1 MQSAEASARLGSWV
15 WPQEAGST
23 KELPLPE
30 TRIHGV
36 GSSEVLW
43 SYSLLLGMQNAA
55 ATLEDSLAVSHKTKY
70 ILTIRSSNCI
80 YPKELKTYV
89 RTKTHTWLFIAALFI
104 IGKTWKQ
111 PNVSQQVNGYITCGT
126 SRQWNI
132 IQQ

>member
-70 ILTIRSSNCI
+70 ILTIRSTNYLI
-80 YPKELKTYV
+80 K
-89 RTKTHTWLFIAALFI
+89 
-104 IGKTWKQ
+104 
-111 PNVSQQVNGYITCGT
+111 
-126 SRQWNI
+126 
-132 IQQ
+132 